1 MGDIRAAAQREAEK
15 FWPSYPAAGFSGAED
30 RQVAFIAGAVW
41 AQSRATPTREQI
53 AEVLA
58 AQREP
63 EYRHVEDEDI
73 GDADAVLALIHE
85 RMEG

>member
-1 MGDIRAAAQREAEK
+1 MGDIRAAAQREAMRASGETDDVTK
-15 FWPSYPAAGFSGAED
+15 QGLEWEWGFTD
-30 RQVAFIAGAVW
+30 GAVW
-41 AQSRATPTREQI
+41 AMSRVTPTREQI